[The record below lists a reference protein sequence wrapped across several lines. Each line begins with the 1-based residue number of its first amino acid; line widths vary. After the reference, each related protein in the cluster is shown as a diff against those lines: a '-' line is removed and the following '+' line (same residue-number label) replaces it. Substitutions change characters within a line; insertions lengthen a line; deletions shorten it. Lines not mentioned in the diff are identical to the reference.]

1 MFFTLK
7 EIIKWFGLTAFE
19 IWLNLVTLFVFSIV
33 AVLKHEEVITVSW
46 WKVFVP
52 IFAAD
57 GLNAYFC
64 GIVFIRM
71 YKDAKYRAAGM
82 RLLSSLALLI
92 CIFVFKLLLCQKLNK
107 DMDYNYSEVFAP
119 VFVVLQILM
128 LRACQTH

>member
-19 IWLNLVTLFVFSIV
+19 IWLNLVTLFIFSIV

-46 WKVFVP
+46 WKVFIP

-64 GIVFIRM
+64 VHM
-71 YKDAKYRAAGM
+71 YVQGCKVQ
-82 RLLSSLALLI
+82 SSWNAITELASSFNLYI
-92 CIFVFKLLLCQKLNK
+92 CVQTIA
-107 DMDYNYSEVFAP
+107 MSEVKQGHG
-119 VFVVLQILM
+119 L
-128 LRACQTH
+128 